1 MSARAWP
8 EEQPERRSVEIET
21 AIELLADEY
30 VRMVLR
36 CLADKPR
43 SAPEITDRCAASRV
57 TVYRRLNRLEEAGLV
72 TVETEIDPT
81 GNHHNIYQC
90 CVDELTVALHSHGLD
105 GSVTYSD
112 G

>member
-8 EEQPERRSVEIET
+8 EERPESRSVEIET

-36 CLADKPR
+36 CLADEPR
-43 SAPEITDRCAASRV
+43 SAPEITERCAASRV

-72 TVETEIDPT
+72 TVETAIDPT
-81 GNHHNIYQC
+81 GNHHNVYRNR
-90 CVDELTVALHSHGLD
+90 VDELTVALHSHGLD
-105 GSVTYSD
+105 GSVTYTD